1 MGDGTTP
8 ATLGDIPKSL
18 QNMTFET
25 FRTKR
30 NRESSLVSENLEA
43 AFKTARVYANNP
55 DGWLTFFSPNSGTG
69 KTHLAMAIANYRKKQ
84 GDRVLF
90 TFVPELMDHLR
101 SAFSPTSNLNSDNVF
116 NEIKGCP
123 LLILDDL
130 GEERETDWVE
140 DRLYQLIV
148 HRHNHLL
155 PTVITT
161 RTDFEKEAK
170 LNSAIA
176 SRIQDPSIG
185 QIVPIQ
191 TSDFRISA

>member
-1 MGDGTTP
+1 M
-8 ATLGDIPKSL
+8 
-18 QNMTFET
+18 
-25 FRTKR
+25 
-30 NRESSLVSENLEA
+30 
-43 AFKTARVYANNP
+43 
-55 DGWLTFFSPNSGTG
+55 
-69 KTHLAMAIANYRKKQ
+69 
-84 GDRVLF
+84 
-90 TFVPELMDHLR
+90 
-101 SAFSPTSNLNSDNVF
+101 
-116 NEIKGCP
+116 
-123 LLILDDL
+123 ILDDL

-191 TSDFRISA
+191 TSDFRISI